1 MNDEELIKWF
11 NGLRNTEK
19 KMVYVLYL
27 NFVERKHDEKL
38 EKELME
44 QADKE
49 LYEAIDEFGKLGN
62 YY

>member
-11 NGLRNTEK
+11 NGLRNAEK
-19 KMVYVLYL
+19 KMAYVLYL

-44 QADKE
+44 QTEKE
-49 LYEAIDEFGKLGN
+49 LYEAIDEFGKLGEDR
-62 YY
+62 

>member
-1 MNDEELIKWF
+1 MSEEELIKWF

-27 NFVERKHDEKL
+27 NFVECKHDEKL

-44 QADKE
+44 QVDKE